1 VLSLRSFR
9 ILLTPL
15 TYIPVGEAHHA
26 ATDALRRLS
35 TSYGRGIIFSETGG
49 VKHSALVSHPAIF

>member
-15 TYIPVGEAHHA
+15 TYIPVGEAHLFA
-26 ATDALRRLS
+26 IDALRKLS
-35 TSYGRGIIFSETGG
+35 TSY
-49 VKHSALVSHPAIF
+49 AIQNISRIYRLLQERRHRRESR

>member
-15 TYIPVGEAHHA
+15 TYIPVGEAHHFA
-26 ATDALRRLS
+26 IDALRRLS
-35 TSYGRGIIFSETGG
+35 TSYDGIYLSVYFRGNKIYLYK
-49 VKHSALVSHPAIF
+49 V

>member
-15 TYIPVGEAHHA
+15 TYIPVGEAHRSRN
-26 ATDALRRLS
+26 DALRVTQHILHW
-35 TSYGRGIIFSETGG
+35 I
-49 VKHSALVSHPAIF
+49 VVQAV